1 MLEKG
6 IWTLIIVFFLNTLTA
21 CLYLSGLLAG
31 SLTVVILLV
40 SIALG
45 LLIVLKP

>member
-6 IWTLIIVFFLNTLTA
+6 LWVFIVAFLLNTVTTGI
-21 CLYLSGLLAG
+21 YLSGLLPG
-31 SLTVVILLV
+31 SLTVTILLV